1 MICAKPDGRTRKLSN
16 FAFGLLF
23 LGGFLFALFICGIA
37 ADHILPRCRRL
48 SRLLCRVLKLD
59 NTDFGGFYD

>member
-1 MICAKPDGRTRKLSN
+1 MCD
-16 FAFGLLF
+16 FAVGLLF
-23 LGGFLFALFICGIA
+23 LSAFLFALFICGVV

-48 SRLLCRVLKLD
+48 SRLLCRALKLD

>member
-1 MICAKPDGRTRKLSN
+1 MCD
-16 FAFGLLF
+16 FAVGLLF
-23 LGGFLFALFICGIA
+23 LSAFLFALFICGVV